1 MLRFTIPLLLVASTA
16 AAEDLVFSTIGCGPY
31 TPPDEKAIVDF
42 IQAENKDRAAEF
54 IVHLGDI
61 FSGATARDTVVSEAN
76 YAKVR
81 GFLTEGNTI
90 PTYIV
95 PGDNEWN
102 DMPDPDAGW
111 KWWTSQFLRLEEHFK
126 PAWIT
131 EYQDVRPENFAFV
144 RKGVLLIGINLVGGR
159 VHDQAEWTRRF
170 AEDNDWI
177 EAQFAKHRDEVRAA
191 VIFAQANPIG
201 FGPVGA
207 AVHKTFGPF
216 SGPFAKIAAAFGK
229 PVLFLHSDGH
239 KWIEDHPW
247 KEAPNVTRIQID
259 LITPK
264 FPPLRVTVR
273 DGAKEV
279 FVFDRQLP
287 KKGAK

>member
-1 MLRFTIPLLLVASTA
+1 MHRFLLVLLLATTSA
-16 AAEDLVFSTIGCGPY
+16 RAEELVFSTIGCGPY

-42 IQAENKDRAAEF
+42 IKSENEARAAEF

-61 FSGATARDTVVSEAN
+61 FSGATARDTVVTEAN

-102 DMPDPDAGW
+102 DMPDPDQGW
-111 KWWTSQFLRLEEHFK
+111 KWWTSQFLHLEKDFK
-126 PAWIT
+126 PAWET

-170 AEDNDWI
+170 AENNDWI
-177 EAQFAKHRDEVRAA
+177 ETQFAKHKNDVRAA
-191 VIFAQANPIG
+191 VILAQANPVG
-201 FGPVGA
+201 FGEKGA
-207 AVHKTFGPF
+207 AINKTFGAF
-216 SGPFAKIAAAFGK
+216 TKPFAQIAASFGK

-259 LITPK
+259 LITPD

-273 DGAKEV
+273 DGEKDIFA
-279 FVFDRQLP
+279 FNRQLP
-287 KKGAK
+287 EKKKK